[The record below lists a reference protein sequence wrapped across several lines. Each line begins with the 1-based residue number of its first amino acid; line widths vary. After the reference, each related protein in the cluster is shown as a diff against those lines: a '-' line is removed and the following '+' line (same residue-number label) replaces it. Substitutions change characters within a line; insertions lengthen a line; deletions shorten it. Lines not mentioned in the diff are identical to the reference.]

1 MNAASTS
8 PDLDRVNSFTEWCT
22 RANISPATGRRLIA
36 AGKGPTITWL
46 SERRMGV
53 RERHHLEW
61 LDERAKFAK
70 RTAA

>member
-1 MNAASTS
+1 MNAASIL
-8 PDLDRVNSFTEWCT
+8 PDLDRVTSFVEWCD
-22 RANISPATGRRLIA
+22 RVNISPATGRRLIA

-46 SERRMGV
+46 SERRMGI

-61 LDERAKFAK
+61 LDARAK

>member
-1 MNAASTS
+1 MDSVSASND
-8 PDLDRVNSFTEWCT
+8 PDRVSSFVEWCK
-22 RANISPATGRRLIA
+22 RVNISPATGRRLIA

-46 SERRMGV
+46 SERRMGI

-61 LDERAKFAK
+61 LDARAK